1 MELWSRSV
9 WIELESRTFSEVYGC
24 VWVLWEMILFL
35 RQSLRLSCEASEM
48 VGVMWALRWALSLA
62 DAEV

>member
-24 VWVLWEMILFL
+24 VWVLWEVMAV
-35 RQSLRLSCEASEM
+35 SEAVLEIE
-48 VGVMWALRWALSLA
+48 L
-62 DAEV
+62 